1 MIYLNKTLVR
11 KEKENSM
18 NPEVTSFIESINL
31 PWQVEVCNRLR
42 QMVHQSIPDIEE
54 RMQYKK
60 PHFLKNGKYAAVI
73 TPSKDAVS
81 FMIFNVADLELQK
94 GLFDGPSERKWVKIR
109 DGQSMDYEMLAK
121 TLVQA
126 SSSL

>member
-1 MIYLNKTLVR
+1 
-11 KEKENSM
+11 M
-18 NPEVTSFIESINL
+18 NQDITTFIESINQ
-31 PWQVEVCNRLR
+31 PWQVEVSNRLR
-42 QMVHQSIPDIEE
+42 QMVHQSIPDVEE
-54 RMQYKK
+54 RIQYGK

-94 GLFDGPSERKWVKIR
+94 GLFEGNTERKWIKIR
-109 DGQSMDYEMLAK
+109 DGQSTDYEMLGK
-121 TLVQA
+121 LLVQA